1 MKIREFTVAR
11 MVEIHKAGGAKK
23 IIEIRDLQ
31 GEPGHLLG
39 TARMGLD
46 PNSSVVDEFGRAHD
60 VPNLII
66 SDGSI
71 FVTGGSANP
80 TSTITALALRNAK
93 ELSRNLKEGA

>member
-1 MKIREFTVAR
+1 MP
-11 MVEIHKAGGAKK
+11 
-23 IIEIRDLQ
+23 DLQ

-39 TARMGLD
+39 TVRMGND
-46 PNSSVVDEFGRAHD
+46 PRTSVVDEFGRAHD
-60 VPNLII
+60 VRNLVI

-93 ELSRNLKEGA
+93 KLVETLQEPS